1 MFTGLVETVGAVRAV
16 WRNAGGARLT
26 IETPFEGLVVGESIS
41 VDGVCQT
48 VALVDGACFSCDVLR
63 ETLRVSNLGSLRPGS
78 RVNLERALAA
88 GARLGG
94 HIVNG
99 HVDGLG
105 TVTKATRRPP
115 GIEFALEPALLRYV
129 VPKGSIA
136 VNGVSLTVAPAVKNG
151 RFGVFIVPHTWDHT
165 NLKDLKAGSRV
176 NVEVDII
183 AKYVEQF
190 FASKKGSEEP

>member
-16 WRNAGGARLT
+16 RRNAGGVRLT
-26 IETPFEGLVVGESIS
+26 IETPLEGLAVGESVS

-48 VALVDGACFSCDVLR
+48 VACVDGTCFSCDVLR
-63 ETLRVSNLGSLRPGS
+63 ETLRVSNLGSFRPGS
-78 RVNLERALAA
+78 CVNLERALAA
-88 GARLGG
+88 GARIGG

-105 TVTKATRRPP
+105 TVTKVVRRPP
-115 GIEFALEPALLRYV
+115 GMEIALEPALLRYV

-136 VNGVSLTVAPAVKNG
+136 VNGVSLTVAPAVKNS
-151 RFGVFIVPHTWDHT
+151 RFGVFIIPHTWDHT
-165 NLKDLKAGSRV
+165 TLKDLKAGSRV
-176 NVEVDII
+176 NIEVDII
-183 AKYVEQF
+183 AKYVEKF